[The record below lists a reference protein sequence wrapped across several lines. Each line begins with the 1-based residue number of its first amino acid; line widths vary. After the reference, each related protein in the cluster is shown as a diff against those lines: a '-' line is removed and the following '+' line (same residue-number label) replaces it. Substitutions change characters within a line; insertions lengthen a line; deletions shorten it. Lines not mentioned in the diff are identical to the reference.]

1 MSWPG
6 HVCQVDFVAVENG
19 ITGHG
24 PKLNHCDRNEAVS
37 EMRRLGYSLSKIA
50 DRMHVTQRSVERMIA
65 NQRLAAAS
73 PTPGRIPVQVGTY
86 SLKTSQMGAEP
97 DNTRSK

>member
-73 PTPGRIPVQVGTY
+73 PTPGCIPAQVGTY

-97 DNTRSK
+97 HNTRSK